1 MPHEGVTLSGL
12 SCRRQPPTTALSGYL
27 EQAMEEMS
35 FSGRAHDR
43 IHKVALTQAD
53 LAETRPR
60 RKVDSTAH
68 DRVGN
73 PQQAPIFS
81 CCLSPSA

>member
-35 FSGRAHDR
+35 FSARAHDR
-43 IHKVALTQAD
+43 IHKVARTLAD
-53 LAETRPR
+53 RAGAIP
-60 RKVDSTAH
+60 
-68 DRVGN
+68 
-73 PQQAPIFS
+73 
-81 CCLSPSA
+81 